1 MILLRNG
8 KYSNEVNLKW
18 KILDHRIF
26 APPFLRFT
34 LMIMMVVMMMMMLML
49 LLLLLLLLLL
59 FLSQDFQP
67 AAIFLELDR
76 EDFYHL
82 RSCRRNQRLW
92 AWSFGTNN
100 KSNLGTTGLSLI
112 TLNVL
117 YESVAMGFGLAISSP
132 VLVQTGTCKGQKAL
146 G

>member
-18 KILDHRIF
+18 EILEHRIF
-26 APPFLRFT
+26 APPFFAFYSDDNDGGDDDDDDVDG
-34 LMIMMVVMMMMMLML
+34 VVV
-49 LLLLLLLLLL
+49 LLLL

-82 RSCRRNQRLW
+82 RSCRRNERLW

-117 YESVAMGFGLAISSP
+117 YESVAMGFGLAMSSP